1 MSNPG
6 AIGVGL
12 DPQRML
18 MYETQK
24 KSMGVAYLLLIFLG
38 WFGVHRFY
46 LGHQG
51 SGIALVVLTILS
63 FLGSFILIGFFGYFI
78 VAAWLFV
85 DLFLTAGMVT
95 EYNSKLL
102 AGIAK

>member
-1 MSNPG
+1 MSNP
-6 AIGVGL
+6 AMVGVGL

-24 KSMGVAYLLLIFLG
+24 KSVGVAYLLLIFLG
-38 WFGVHRFY
+38 WFGAHRFY

-51 SGIALVVLTILS
+51 SAVALLVLTILS
-63 FLGSFILIGFFGYFI
+63 FIGSFILIGIFGYLI

-95 EYNSKLL
+95 EYNTKLL